1 MPNDLSDLLLWRRR
15 RGAPSW
21 LLRDPDTGGLPALD
35 IDYAGNR
42 AFKAGVVVDLAGL
55 HTVSRASGGYAENLD
70 GSLTWIGN
78 NVMRRTDRG
87 VLVEGA
93 RTNLLLRSQ
102 EFENAAWSK
111 TRCSSAANVTSAP
124 DGSVTADSLIED
136 TTAANTHDLRSSV
149 LTVSNG
155 VAHTFSIFAKAHGRN
170 VIVLRN
176 SSGTA
181 YGARFNL
188 ATGVVEASGANVTA
202 AIRPYAGGW
211 WRCSITYTSVSTS
224 DQLFVG
230 LTNGSYTETSIQSY
244 NGDGTSGIFIW
255 GAQLEAAAFPSS
267 YIPTGASTATRA
279 FDNVYL
285 SDISGLPIAAGTIV
299 VKGTVHSAPAAQA
312 IAVAYNQNGGY
323 GGGYGLLL
331 RRAVT
336 AREFGGNATAVA
348 ANIAGNPAAD
358 KWAGSWSIAGT
369 VQRVVTSS
377 NQYANSAGLD
387 FTGVGTNRL
396 QIGALASNGQQ
407 AFNGYIERLVIFDGL
422 RSQAQM
428 YALLGALP

>member
-1 MPNDLSDLLLWRRR
+1 MTWMTLTGAGGG
-15 RGAPSW
+15 GAPSW

-42 AFKAGVVVDLAGL
+42 AFKGSVVDLAGL

-70 GSLTWIGN
+70 GSLTWFGN

-102 EFENAAWSK
+102 EFENAAWFK
-111 TRCSSAANVTSAP
+111 VRCSSAANVTSAP

-155 VAHTFSIFAKAHGRN
+155 VAHTFSIFAKATGRT

-176 SSGTA
+176 SGGMA

-188 ATGVVEASGANVTA
+188 ATGVVEAAGASVAA
-202 AIRPYAGGW
+202 AIRAYAGGW
-211 WRCSITYTSVSTS
+211 WRCSITYTSFSTS

-255 GAQLEAAAFPSS
+255 GAQLEAAAFASS
-267 YIPTGASTATRA
+267 YIPTGASTAARA
-279 FDNVYL
+279 
-285 SDISGLPIAAGTIV
+285 SDRVTLGPSFIGGEGTFVAETFGSAGNDANNGRIIGLGDPGQVAAINRTNAAN
-299 VKGTVHSAPAAQA
+299 TVHTW
-312 IAVAYNQNGGY
+312 NGTQSM
-323 GGGYGLLL
+323 
-331 RRAVT
+331 T
-336 AREFGGNATAVA
+336 ATMG
-348 ANIAGNPAAD
+348 
-358 KWAGSWSIAGT
+358 AGSWAGVVRAAIAFSPAGRAICGNAGGVAT
-369 VQRVVTSS
+369 DAYALGDKTSLAVGSQSTGAFSFYGYIRRLTYFDRRIS
-377 NQYANSAGLD
+377 NAGL
-387 FTGVGTNRL
+387 
-396 QIGALASNGQQ
+396 QALTA
-407 AFNGYIERLVIFDGL
+407 
-422 RSQAQM
+422 
-428 YALLGALP
+428 